1 MLECHLLK
9 VLGPLVAAIKVMQNT
24 CLQALDVCIKRA
36 AAVQAKVCSG
46 HGCSPAMLLLL
57 RVLLQQ
63 VVMAVLLLQV
73 ELLVLVVVMAGD
85 MPHNLLHMHQCWDL
99 K

>member
-1 MLECHLLK
+1 
-9 VLGPLVAAIKVMQNT
+9 
-24 CLQALDVCIKRA
+24 
-36 AAVQAKVCSG
+36 
-46 HGCSPAMLLLL
+46 MLLLL

-99 K
+99 RQHHDASMLQHCLQDSCCLGCCKVPCLEYTLQDKLCQEHDSYQ